1 MIVID
6 GIRTTA
12 AGDIIMIR
20 HLGSAQGW
28 GVGGCGLGLGVWVC
42 VVRAPLSLCGWWDSA
57 MVLAAAMGR
66 LGLYW
71 LAGGILGGLAFSGF
85 WHFLG

>member
-12 AGDIIMIR
+12 VGDVIMIR

-57 MVLAAAMGR
+57 MVLAAAWGR

-71 LAGGILGGLAFSGF
+71 LAGGFLVGLAIGRF
-85 WHFLG
+85 